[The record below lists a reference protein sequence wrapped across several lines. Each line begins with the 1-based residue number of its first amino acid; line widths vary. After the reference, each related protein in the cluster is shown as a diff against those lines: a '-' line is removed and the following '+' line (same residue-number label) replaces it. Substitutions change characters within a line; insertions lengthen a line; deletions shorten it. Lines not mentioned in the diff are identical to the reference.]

1 MKLRR
6 NLMQSLHSCFHA
18 MSAST
23 LVSGVSGPFPEEAVA
38 TRTRTSGLF
47 VYMCQSTR
55 GGGGGW
61 SPRGV
66 PCVLWLSWGTGIHE
80 WSRHLISVRCY
91 TWVGPI
97 GMPLST
103 IIIITITIIYAKFP
117 PNRQCLKYALFFPL
131 SKFYSG

>member
-1 MKLRR
+1 
-6 NLMQSLHSCFHA
+6 
-18 MSAST
+18 MSASI
-23 LVSGVSGPFPEEAVA
+23 LVSGVSGPFPTEAVA
-38 TRTRTSGLF
+38 TCTRTSGLF
-47 VYMCQSTR
+47 VYVSEHTQW

-80 WSRHLISVRCY
+80 WGRHLISVGCY

-97 GMPLST
+97 GTPLST

-117 PNRQCLKYALFFPL
+117 RQLSMLKICFVFSVEQILFRV
-131 SKFYSG
+131 KR